1 MQNWKRTFEMSL
13 RILFLPFSVRFR
25 LILFQVA
32 AAKKF
37 EFYLNSEDLN
47 NNNTASQYWCGA
59 KL

>member
-37 EFYLNSEDLN
+37 EFHLNSRDLN
-47 NNNTASQYWCGA
+47 NNNTTSQYWCGA